1 MSEQSVVEP
10 SHAGHESR
18 VTSLDGLRG
27 VAALLVVFHH
37 VALAS
42 ITSIAQAY
50 LDVPP
55 KTGTVAWVFYSTPVH
70 ILWGG
75 ADGVLLFFVLSGYVL
90 TLPALKRGV
99 GWLDVSYYPRR
110 LIRLYLPVWG
120 ALILAVAIHRSVSH
134 APITGA
140 TWWLNAHS
148 IGLAPA
154 AGLDLASLL
163 HLPYNGAGFTT
174 VLWSL
179 RWEMWFSLLLPALV
193 LIPIT
198 TRGRPRLAVG
208 WSAVALVVIGVG
220 SAKSVAYL
228 QFMPGFVLGS
238 LLAFHIDRVKAVIGR
253 VGRFAVTT
261 GVVIGAILLV
271 SPEELASVRH
281 TIDLQVALAF
291 VGASLLLVVALM
303 PGWFASFL
311 SSPPIHWLGIRSF
324 SLYLVHE
331 PVVVALAFAFGGHP
345 NPELLFLTA
354 VPTSLLL
361 CDLFYRAVERPSIHL
376 ARLTGQ
382 WVLSKFNG
390 RSAVRSR
397 ARSAI

>member
-1 MSEQSVVEP
+1 M
-10 SHAGHESR
+10 
-18 VTSLDGLRG
+18 
-27 VAALLVVFHH
+27 
-37 VALAS
+37 
-42 ITSIAQAY
+42 
-50 LDVPP
+50 
-55 KTGTVAWVFYSTPVH
+55 
-70 ILWGG
+70 
-75 ADGVLLFFVLSGYVL
+75 
-90 TLPALKRGV
+90 
-99 GWLDVSYYPRR
+99 
-110 LIRLYLPVWG
+110 
-120 ALILAVAIHRSVSH
+120 
-134 APITGA
+134 
-140 TWWLNAHS
+140 
-148 IGLAPA
+148 
-154 AGLDLASLL
+154 
-163 HLPYNGAGFTT
+163 
-174 VLWSL
+174 
-179 RWEMWFSLLLPALV
+179 
-193 LIPIT
+193 
-198 TRGRPRLAVG
+198 AVG